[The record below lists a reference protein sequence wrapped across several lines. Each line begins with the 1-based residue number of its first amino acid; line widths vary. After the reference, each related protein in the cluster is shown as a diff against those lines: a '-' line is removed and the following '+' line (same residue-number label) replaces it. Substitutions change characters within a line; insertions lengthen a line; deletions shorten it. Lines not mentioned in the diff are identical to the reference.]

1 MTAYRIW
8 QPEGAPRAIV
18 QILHGMAE
26 HIDRYERMARAL
38 NERGVLVCGRNHR
51 GHGKDAE
58 TLGYF
63 ADKNGWQTILRD
75 AHEVSEDVKKRCP
88 GVPFFV
94 LGHSM
99 GSFLAREYA
108 IQYGKELDGLILS
121 GTGFYGRPLCLAGR
135 LMAALSPKKKPANFV
150 NNIAFAGNN
159 KPFAPGRTGF
169 EWLSRDEQEV
179 DKYVADPLC
188 GFTFTGRAFADFF
201 TGLEALT
208 YEKDLRAMP
217 RDLPVYFMSGDHD
230 PVGQMGEGVKKV
242 AAQFRRA
249 GMKDVTVKLYPDA
262 RHELFN
268 ELNRDEVTND
278 LIGWLEEK
286 IK

>member
-1 MTAYRIW
+1 MQNYVTW
-8 QPEGAPRAIV
+8 FPEASPRAIIQLV
-18 QILHGMAE
+18 HGMAE
-26 HIDRYERMARAL
+26 HIERYERLAKAL
-38 NERGVLVCGRNHR
+38 NERGFLVCGRNHR

-58 TLGYF
+58 LLGYF
-63 ADKNGWQTILRD
+63 ADKNGWQAILRD
-75 AHEVSEDVKKRCP
+75 AHEVAEDVKKRYP

-135 LMAALSPKKKPANFV
+135 LMAGLSPQKKPANFV

-217 RDLPVYFMSGDHD
+217 KGLPVYFMSGDHD

-268 ELNRDEVTND
+268 ELNRDEVTQD

-286 IK
+286 IR